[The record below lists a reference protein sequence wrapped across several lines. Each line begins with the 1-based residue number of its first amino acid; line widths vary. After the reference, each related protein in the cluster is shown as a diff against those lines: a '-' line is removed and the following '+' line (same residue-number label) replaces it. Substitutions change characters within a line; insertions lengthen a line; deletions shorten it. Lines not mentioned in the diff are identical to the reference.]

1 MLQIFLGRLE
11 NLNVFLFLTVDITK
25 TVLKIDAD
33 KIKKD
38 VERRQIP
45 RFADA
50 PPGASTLA
58 CVEALQTYCSS
69 DLKKEEELFNWLKD
83 FRIQDIELLTQ
94 LQQMNSLK
102 AELQP
107 IGALK
112 ESTENL
118 KTVFLPI
125 YEKQVVEDEI
135 KMLEWSL
142 GEDSL

>member
-1 MLQIFLGRLE
+1 M
-11 NLNVFLFLTVDITK
+11 
-25 TVLKIDAD
+25 KIDAD

-69 DLKKEEELFNWLKD
+69 DLKEVEVDLFNWLKD

-102 AELQP
+102 AELLP

-112 ESTENL
+112 EPTENL

-142 GEDSL
+142 GKNHALKKYDEFTLKY

>member
-1 MLQIFLGRLE
+1 MGRLE